1 MTDGR
6 PARETPKRSEDGSR
20 GWYEAAWGPM
30 VSENAFFIKDVMTP
44 NGAVSIVM
52 EPGARSDDLDTHTRT
67 DQIRVHRA
75 ALASDGSFANADE
88 YISMQGEP
96 HHGFRFEGCA

>member
-1 MTDGR
+1 
-6 PARETPKRSEDGSR
+6 
-20 GWYEAAWGPM
+20 
-30 VSENAFFIKDVMTP
+30 
-44 NGAVSIVM
+44 M

-75 ALASDGSFANADE
+75 ALAPDGSFANADE

-96 HHGFRFEGCA
+96 HHDALCAREQDYVYRAIVEDIDLSRHMNDAVQSLRICIAADESIRSGLAVQL